1 MSDNTDPIIAEFR
14 ENNGKVGGYFT
25 GAHLVLLTT
34 IGAKTG
40 EKRTAPTMAVEKN
53 GTVYV
58 IASKAGAD
66 TNPAWYHNMLAN
78 PEVGVELATD
88 NGIEEYTATAIAVPR
103 ELRDILYAEV
113 AAANP
118 GFAGYQQKTARIIPM
133 VELRRN

>member
-1 MSDNTDPIIAEFR
+1 MSDPIDPIITEFR
-14 ENNGKVGGYFT
+14 ENDGKVGGYFT

-34 IGAKTG
+34 TGAKTG
-40 EKRTAPTMAVEKN
+40 AVRTAATMAVEKN
-53 GTVYV
+53 DTVYV

-88 NGIEEYTATAIAVPR
+88 SGIDAYTATAVPVPR
-103 ELRDILYAEV
+103 ELRDALYAEV

-118 GFAGYQQKTARIIPM
+118 GFAGYEKKTSRIIPM